1 MTLINFAMVWQF
13 GFYRSAAEI
22 LAPEYRECDH
32 DISMQYRRLGR
43 TGLDLSILSLGS
55 GGPNQFGQMRYVSRK
70 DIYRL
75 VRRALDFGINYFDTA
90 SAYSDSESLLG
101 EALGGVERD
110 RYYLSS
116 KVFPLHEN
124 EFINAAETRRRVEE
138 SLRKLRVDTLDIC
151 CFHKVRPE
159 LYDETLERLMPV
171 LQDLRNEGKIRHIGI
186 SESSNHDPQHTML
199 KRALQDDLFST
210 IMVSYHLANRSA
222 EQEVLPMAQ
231 AKDVG
236 VIGMLPARHLVRR
249 NALERLG
256 LFSRTMLSCFASR
269 PRPNDLV
276 QRLRV
281 ALSALRQS
289 SSNRELSITR
299 QSGEASLVL
308 PAAAYSFAISHPA
321 IATVL
326 TGTTNEAHLEQNVRA
341 VVSQVPFP
349 IQS

>member
-1 MTLINFAMVWQF
+1 
-13 GFYRSAAEI
+13 
-22 LAPEYRECDH
+22 
-32 DISMQYRRLGR
+32 MQYRRLGR

-55 GGPNQFGQMRYVSRK
+55 GGPNQFGQMRYVPRK

-101 EALGGVERD
+101 EALRGVPRD

-124 EFINAAETRRRVEE
+124 KFINAAEARRRVEE

-151 CFHKVRPE
+151 GFHKVRPE

-171 LQDLRNEGKIRHIGI
+171 LQDLRTEGKIRHIGI
-186 SESSNHDPQHTML
+186 SESSNHDPQHSML
-199 KRALQDDLFST
+199 MHALRDDLFDT
-210 IMVSYHLANRSA
+210 IMVSYHFANRSA
-222 EQEVLPMAQ
+222 EQKVFPMAQ
-231 AKDVG
+231 VKDVG

-256 LFSRTMLSCFASR
+256 LFSRTMLSCFASW

-289 SSNRELSITR
+289 SSNRELAITR
-299 QSGEASLVL
+299 QSGEGSLVL
-308 PAAAYSFAISHPA
+308 PAAAYTFAISHPA
-321 IATVL
+321 VATVL

-341 VVSQVPFP
+341 AVSQALFP
-349 IQS
+349 TLS